1 MPLLVKYAL
10 EWFRSRR
17 KCPEPRRKVCIDMG
31 PSPSASTAGHAPDV
45 SLSWKDDR
53 WLLGAI
59 GALLLAVIVAATFFV
74 GLPYVRERLSA
85 ARWVEH
91 TYEIIGT
98 TGEFLLGI
106 QNLESGQHSYLQARD
121 QAALESYNRGMDLA
135 LRSLTRLQQLTP
147 DNPRQQDRLHALHD
161 QLRNLLTIT
170 GRANATAR
178 GDTIRDAVDTGA
190 ADESAPLREAIRHT
204 VVDVAAEEQQL
215 LQQRQAAQADA
226 EQRTNTIFIV
236 LSVTAAAGLLL
247 CGLAL
252 AMALRNARSARRQT
266 LEQQRLLAIMNL
278 AGVMVRDLDGIIQ
291 FWSEGCRW
299 LYGFTAAEAIG
310 HPAHQLLQT
319 VFPVPQAEI
328 EARLRG
334 GEEWNGELRQKT
346 KDGTELIVRARKL
359 LRERADGQSPLI
371 LENVTDVT
379 PQAHAETALREN
391 EARLRLVQQ
400 VGGIA
405 SADWN
410 TAEHRTLCSEEFRRL
425 YGLPQQQETITLAAW
440 LDLIHPGDR
449 ERVAGEMRSVAERA
463 DAVATEFRIT
473 RDAGSV
479 RWVTMRAVSFVT
491 KGGKALRIISA
502 HQDITDLMAGR
513 EALAARRDELE
524 RLVTE
529 RTTALA
535 EAETRFRAIFDSQF
549 QLISVLAP
557 DGTTLEV
564 NRTALEIGGLA
575 RDEVVGRPFWTAAG
589 GRGPNASAFRTRR
602 PRPPPAPPSA
612 AR

>member
-1 MPLLVKYAL
+1 
-10 EWFRSRR
+10 
-17 KCPEPRRKVCIDMG
+17 MG

-59 GALLLAVIVAATFFV
+59 GALLLLAVIVAATFFV

-91 TYEIIGT
+91 TYEVIGA
-98 TGEFLLGI
+98 TGEFLLGV
-106 QNLESGQHSYLQARD
+106 QNLESGQQSYLLTRD

-161 QLRNLLTIT
+161 QMRNLLTIT

-278 AGVMVRDLDGIIQ
+278 AGVMVPRCVKTRP
-291 FWSEGCRW
+291 GCAWCSR
-299 LYGFTAAEAIG
+299 LAASQAPIG
-310 HPAHQLLQT
+310 PHPNA
-319 VFPVPQAEI
+319 
-328 EARLRG
+328 G
-334 GEEWNGELRQKT
+334 CC
-346 KDGTELIVRARKL
+346 ARKNFGASTACRSSRTPSC
-359 LRERADGQSPLI
+359 LR
-371 LENVTDVT
+371 
-379 PQAHAETALREN
+379 
-391 EARLRLVQQ
+391 
-400 VGGIA
+400 
-405 SADWN
+405 
-410 TAEHRTLCSEEFRRL
+410 
-425 YGLPQQQETITLAAW
+425 
-440 LDLIHPGDR
+440 PG
-449 ERVAGEMRSVAERA
+449 
-463 DAVATEFRIT
+463 
-473 RDAGSV
+473 
-479 RWVTMRAVSFVT
+479 
-491 KGGKALRIISA
+491 
-502 HQDITDLMAGR
+502 
-513 EALAARRDELE
+513 
-524 RLVTE
+524 
-529 RTTALA
+529 
-535 EAETRFRAIFDSQF
+535 
-549 QLISVLAP
+549 
-557 DGTTLEV
+557 
-564 NRTALEIGGLA
+564 
-575 RDEVVGRPFWTAAG
+575 WT
-589 GRGPNASAFRTRR
+589 
-602 PRPPPAPPSA
+602 
-612 AR
+612 